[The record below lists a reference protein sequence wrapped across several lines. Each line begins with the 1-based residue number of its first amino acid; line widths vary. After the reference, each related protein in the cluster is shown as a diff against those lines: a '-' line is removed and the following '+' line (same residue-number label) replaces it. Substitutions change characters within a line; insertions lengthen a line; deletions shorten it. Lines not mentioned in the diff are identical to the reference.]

1 MVFALGAVG
10 LAVVLTTAAM
20 LGPSRAV
27 GPVQTRSPAPDD
39 VVAKVDPVRTVAP
52 VGPIDA
58 VGPIDPA
65 ARATAGA
72 PADPDAA
79 LAAALTAARRHVEAS
94 RRQGDPRFLGRAQA
108 ALTPWWDAAAPPD
121 EVLLLRATIRQG
133 LHDFAAARVDLDALI
148 GHRPGDV
155 QALLTRA
162 VVATVQGDLAR
173 ATADCARVGALA
185 GELLGLTC
193 AAPLASRDGGA
204 RAAFDRLGALV
215 AVSPRGPVTVWA
227 TTARAEL
234 ARALDDDRE
243 AERLLRAALAVT
255 PDDPY
260 ALAVLA
266 DLLLDAGRP
275 DEVDAML
282 RDAQAETLVLRRA
295 IALRRLG
302 KPEAAALAARLRGEI
317 DASAARGDDTHL
329 RERARYFLDVAPD
342 PAAAVAAARGNW
354 NLQREAIDV
363 RTLLEAAAAAH
374 DPAAAAPAL
383 IWIDAGGIDDAVLTR
398 ARARLEGGR

>member
-1 MVFALGAVG
+1 VVFALGAVG

-27 GPVQTRSPAPDD
+27 GPVQTRSPAPDE
-39 VVAKVDPVRTVAP
+39 VVAKVDPVRTVDA
-52 VGPIDA
+52 VGPARTVDAVGPSDA
-58 VGPIDPA
+58 VGPIDA
-65 ARATAGA
+65 
-72 PADPDAA
+72 DAA

-108 ALTPWWDAAAPPD
+108 ALAPWWDAAAPPD

-148 GHRPGDV
+148 GHRPDDV

-204 RAAFDRLGALV
+204 RAAFDRLGALT
-215 AVSPRGPVTVWA
+215 AAAPRGPVAVWA

-234 ARALDDDRE
+234 ARALDDDRA

-266 DLLLDAGRP
+266 DLLLDGGRP

-342 PAAAVAAARGNW
+342 AAMAVAAARGNW